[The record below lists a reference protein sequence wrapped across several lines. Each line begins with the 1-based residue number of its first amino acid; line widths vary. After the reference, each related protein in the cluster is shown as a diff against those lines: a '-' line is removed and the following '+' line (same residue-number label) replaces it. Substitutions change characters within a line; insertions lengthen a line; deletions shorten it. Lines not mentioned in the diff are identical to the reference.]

1 MLLRALHAQVY
12 ADAMWLCSAGCRWSS
27 TWMKT
32 PSRRGWSFSSLKTKG
47 QVSKSDRRYQEILLS
62 SKREYLTLADASRHS
77 YEWLKENVCTCKSL
91 VVQLS
96 VFGGSI
102 TCRKMRATSSVRRL
116 AGNRLW
122 WCPTD
127 AVFPLPALWYVT
139 TTVQRKCQT
148 WLQGIFAVV
157 CCKTVSPP
165 LNHFDIDAGLW
176 WIGHVMTD

>member
-1 MLLRALHAQVY
+1 MLPRALHAQVY

-47 QVSKSDRRYQEILLS
+47 QVSTSDRRYQKILLS
-62 SKREYLTLADASRHS
+62 SKREYLTLADASPHS
-77 YEWLKENVCTCKSL
+77 YKPLKENVCTCNN
-91 VVQLS
+91 S
-96 VFGGSI
+96 VFGISI
-102 TCRKMRATSSVRRL
+102 TCSKSESHMKPQYW
-116 AGNRLW
+116 LW

-127 AVFPLPALWYVT
+127 AVFSHPALWYVT
-139 TTVQRKCQT
+139 TRVQRKCQT
-148 WLQGIFAVV
+148 WLQGTFAVV

-176 WIGHVMTD
+176 WIGHIKID

>member
-47 QVSKSDRRYQEILLS
+47 QVSTSDRRYQKVLLS
-62 SKREYLTLADASRHS
+62 SRRESFTLADASPRS
-77 YEWLKENVCTCKSL
+77 YRWLKENVCTSL

-96 VFGGSI
+96 VFCGSI
-102 TCRKMRATSSVRRL
+102 TCSMKDLSVRRV
-116 AGNRLW
+116 AGNW
-122 WCPTD
+122 NPTD
-127 AVFPLPALWYVT
+127 AVFPHSVLWYG
-139 TTVQRKCQT
+139 TTVQKKCQT
-148 WLQGIFAVV
+148 WLQGIFSVV